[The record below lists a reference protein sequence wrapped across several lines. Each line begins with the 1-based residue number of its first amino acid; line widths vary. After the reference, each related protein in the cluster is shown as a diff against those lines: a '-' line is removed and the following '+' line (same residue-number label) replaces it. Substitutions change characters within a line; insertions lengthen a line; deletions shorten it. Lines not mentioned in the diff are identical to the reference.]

1 MSDDVKNAL
10 PGYDKDEIGDP
21 VGFFRTLF
29 RMKDIQEERI
39 IPAIVIDKDEKT
51 GLLKVLPLLK
61 RTFNTKTGDIDIDR
75 DVVTA
80 RPLRICHG
88 GFSISIPLLKGDS
101 GILLASDRKYEEAAK
116 KNIEPI
122 IGNQSDEQLE
132 GKTAAPDDCT
142 ILRFDGGFFIPFSFI
157 PETGNGN
164 SLIIRNIRNADGK
177 ADFTNTDTAH
187 GINAWSSVE
196 IESGGRINIC
206 GNGNRL
212 SIREGGLYYDGE
224 SQHEQEFITQLK
236 KGDDGEFLKKFVTGN
251 KSGELVTNLSEES
264 EWVPLEGG
272 ITIKMITAM
281 TEWKF
286 DQSQCFQNC
295 EVLIN
300 DQVVCSGHS
309 TTHIIDYEIANRGG
323 NIEDYYNQAT
333 GNYEFYFTMGIRLL
347 NPSDYNVT
355 GPCEFR
361 CWNKAY
367 SDFESCPNDEKAVFV
382 AMGNADKRKP
392 LFLVTLNKKTMK
404 WSFSFTGQS

>member
-1 MSDDVKNAL
+1 MNTPDNAL
-10 PGYDKDEIGDP
+10 PNYDRDEIKDP
-21 VGFFRTLF
+21 AAFFRTLF
-29 RMKDIQEERI
+29 HLRDIKEERV
-39 IPAIVIDKDEKT
+39 IPSVVTDYDAKT
-51 GLLKVLPLLK
+51 GEVTVLPMAK
-61 RTFNTKTGDIDIDR
+61 YTFDTRDGETEIDR
-75 DVVTA
+75 EAVKV
-80 RPLRICHG
+80 RILRICHG
-88 GFSISIPLLKGDS
+88 GYSISLPIFKGDT
-101 GILLASDRKYEEAAK
+101 GWLIAGDRRCGTAIG
-116 KNIEPI
+116 KNRDNNPHSK
-122 IGNQSDEQLE
+122 SDEQM
-132 GKTAAPDDCT
+132 KDVTAKPDDCSV
-142 ILRFDGGFFIPFSFI
+142 LNFENGFFLPCSFA
-157 PETGNGN
+157 PDTGNEN
-164 SLIIRNIRNADGK
+164 SLIIRNIRGKDGK
-177 ADFTNTDTAH
+177 LDTTNTDTAH
-187 GINAWSSVE
+187 GINAWASIE

-224 SQHEQEFITQLK
+224 SQHEQQFITALRK
-236 KGDDGEFLKKFVTGN
+236 DGDNDFRMKFVTGN
-251 KSGELVTNLSEES
+251 KSGNLITHLSEES
-264 EWVPLEGG
+264 DWVPLEGG

-347 NPSDYNVT
+347 NPSDYNKT

>member
-1 MSDDVKNAL
+1 MNTPDNAL
-10 PGYDKDEIGDP
+10 PNYDKAEIKDP
-21 VGFFRTLF
+21 AAFFRTLF
-29 RMKDIQEERI
+29 HLRDIREERAV
-39 IPAIVIDKDEKT
+39 PAVVTDCD
-51 GLLKVLPLLK
+51 
-61 RTFNTKTGDIDIDR
+61 TKTGEVTVLPMAKYTFDTRDGEAEIDR
-75 DVVTA
+75 ETVKV
-80 RPLRICHG
+80 RVLKICQG
-88 GFSISIPLLKGDS
+88 GYSISLPIFKGDT
-101 GILLASDRKYEEAAK
+101 GWLIAGDRRCGTAK
-116 KNIEPI
+116 RKNDDNNPYPK
-122 IGNQSDEQLE
+122 SDEQM
-132 GKTAAPDDCT
+132 KDVTAKPDDCS
-142 ILRFDGGFFIPFSFI
+142 LLNFENGFFLPCSFA
-157 PETGNGN
+157 PDTGNGN
-164 SLIIRNIRNADGK
+164 SLIIRSIRGKDGK
-177 ADFTNTDTAH
+177 LDTTNTDTAH
-187 GINAWSSVE
+187 GINAWASIE
-196 IESGGRINIC
+196 IESGGRVNIC

-212 SIREGGLYYDGE
+212 SLREGGIYYDGE
-224 SQHEQEFITQLK
+224 SQHEQRFITALRK
-236 KGDDGEFLKKFVTGN
+236 EGDNDFRMKFVTGN
-251 KSGELVTNLSEES
+251 KSGNLITHLSEES
-264 EWVPLEGG
+264 DWVPLEGG

-286 DQSQCFQNC
+286 DQSQYFQIC

-347 NPSDYNVT
+347 NPSDYNKT